1 MKQNT
6 ITTFPDALRQ
16 MEDTHDAKSY
26 DYAKIENRYSN
37 FEFAAAIADEFPDGP
52 DHVFATMLGIK
63 LARLAELLSEG
74 KTPKHESIEDTF
86 LDLSN
91 YAVLWWTW
99 RAQSIAPKKD
109 TIATGVPSTVSPQH
123 DFAPSNQKTSPDKS
137 GFNFWGV

>member
-6 ITTFPDALRQ
+6 ITTFADALRQ
-16 MEDTHDAKSY
+16 MEDTH
-26 DYAKIENRYSN
+26 ENRYSN
-37 FEFAAAIADEFPDGP
+37 FEFAAAIADELPDGP
-52 DHVFATMLGIK
+52 DHVFATMIGIK

-74 KTPKHESIEDTF
+74 KTPKHESVEDTF

-109 TIATGVPSTVSPQH
+109 TIATGVPSTPSPQ
-123 DFAPSNQKTSPDKS
+123 TSPDKS